1 MDLGLGGKR
10 VLITGGS
17 RGIGFA
23 CAQGFLGE
31 GASVVIAAR
40 DQARLAEA
48 QKELSAR
55 AQGKVTT
62 VPIDMAAPGSAEALA
77 GAHPDIDILVNNA
90 GAIPGGDLLTVDEA
104 KWRTAWDLKVFGY
117 INLARAVFRRMTE
130 NKRGVIVNVI
140 GLGGER
146 MDFGYAAGAAG
157 NAALMALTQALG
169 SRSVDSG
176 VRVMGVN
183 PGLVA
188 TERMPFLMGQ
198 RAEKELGD
206 AKRWPEIV
214 AKLDLPLGR
223 PARPEEVANVVVF
236 LASERASYMS
246 GSVVRVDG
254 GAMYR
259 R

>member
-23 CAQGFLGE
+23 CARGFLVE

-40 DQARLAEA
+40 DRERLAAA
-48 QKELSAR
+48 QAELQAR
-55 AQGKVTT
+55 AQGNVDA
-62 VPIDMAAPGSAEALA
+62 VPVDMAAQGAAEALA
-77 GAHPDIDILVNNA
+77 AAHADIDIVVNNA
-90 GAIPGGDLLTVDEA
+90 GAIPGGDILTVDET
-104 KWRTAWDLKVFGY
+104 KWRAAWDLKVFGY
-117 INLARAVFRRMTE
+117 INLARAAFRNMKARGC
-130 NKRGVIVNVI
+130 GVIVNVI

-146 MDFGYAAGAAG
+146 NDFGYAAGAAG
-157 NAALMALTQALG
+157 NAALMSLTQALG
-169 SRSVDSG
+169 SRSVDAG

-188 TERMPFLMGQ
+188 TERLPFLMGQ
-198 RAEKELGD
+198 RAEKEFGD

-214 AKLDLPLGR
+214 ARLDLPLGR
-223 PARPEEVANVVVF
+223 PAKVEEVADVVVF

-254 GAMYR
+254 GTMYR

>member
-23 CAQGFLGE
+23 CARGFLGE

-40 DQARLAEA
+40 DRARLDEA
-48 QKELSAR
+48 KKELSAR
-55 AQGKVTT
+55 AQGT
-62 VPIDMAAPGSAEALA
+62 VEIVPLDMASPGAAEKLA
-77 GAHPDIDILVNNA
+77 SAHPDIDILVNNA

-104 KWRTAWDLKVFGY
+104 KWRAAWDLKVFGY
-117 INLARAVFRRMTE
+117 INLARAVFARMKAK
-130 NKRGVIVNVI
+130 KRGVIVNVI

-169 SRSVDSG
+169 SRSVDHG
-176 VRVMGVN
+176 IRVMGVN

-188 TERMPFLMGQ
+188 TERLPYLMGQ
-198 RAEKELGD
+198 RAEKEFGD

-214 AKLDLPLGR
+214 AKLDLPMGR
-223 PARPEEVANVVVF
+223 PATTEEIANVVVF
-236 LASERASYMS
+236 LASDRASYMS
-246 GSVVRVDG
+246 GSIVRVDG
-254 GAMYR
+254 GTMYR